1 MKASRI
7 VSAVISACISAM
19 LLSGIQAAHDFAYY
33 VCLAMNI
40 VGWLCCWAAGRKET
54 ARTMVDG
61 LWLSAPLTAL
71 YLYALASTGHPKLAA
86 SAFMLSF
93 VILAVSFGT
102 LQKKDA
108 KV

>member
-7 VSAVISACISAM
+7 VSAAISVLISSM
-19 LLSGIQAAHDFAYY
+19 LLFGTQAAHDFAYY

-40 VGWLCCWAAGRKET
+40 IGWLCCWVAGRKET

-61 LWLSAPLTAL
+61 IWLSVPLTVL

-102 LQKKDA
+102 LQKKEA
-108 KV
+108 AQ